1 MAESNNTTTVS
12 KTIDLP
18 EITVKAKKNTGLSFL
33 NGLTSLF
40 KSSGSSLNQNQVT
53 ALSTSQKP
61 ALVTTKKNSSFSWSD
76 FNNALATTSSIT
88 GSVFNYLG
96 QSQQTKQSKYQLD
109 AMTKQKE
116 IALLQGEIE
125 YNIQKLE
132 AEIELKKQEL
142 VTSQKAD
149 ATRNIIKVAT
159 VFGILFF
166 LGFAIS
172 IVLKRKGLPN

>member
-1 MAESNNTTTVS
+1 
-12 KTIDLP
+12 
-18 EITVKAKKNTGLSFL
+18 
-33 NGLTSLF
+33 
-40 KSSGSSLNQNQVT
+40 
-53 ALSTSQKP
+53 
-61 ALVTTKKNSSFSWSD
+61 
-76 FNNALATTSSIT
+76 
-88 GSVFNYLG
+88 
-96 QSQQTKQSKYQLD
+96 
-109 AMTKQKE
+109 MTKQKE

-166 LGFAIS
+166 LGFVIS
-172 IVLKRKGLPN
+172 LVLKRKGLPN